1 MKHETSLPNWLGLSS
16 ALLLVAA
23 NVALDHYVAPA
34 GLTWSLVV
42 APLATWL
49 VLLTTTRWGPYVAAG
64 LCALLLALQDVGF
77 RLWGGGMHDLEGQGV
92 LTALL
97 LMGALL
103 SGGVMVWSLWRQGKR
118 WYHQL
123 GAVGLFILLLVG
135 HLQLFGEAGYGLYYE
150 M

>member
-16 ALLLVAA
+16 ALLVVAA
-23 NVALDHYVAPA
+23 NVALDHYAAPA

-49 VLLTTTRWGPYVAAG
+49 VLLNTTRWCPYVAAG

-92 LTALL
+92 LMVLL
-97 LMGALL
+97 LVGALL
-103 SGGVMVWSLWRQGKR
+103 SAGVMFWSLWRRGNR

-123 GAVGLFILLLVG
+123 GAVGLFILLLVS
-135 HLQLFGEAGYGLYYE
+135 HLQLFGEVGYGLYYE
-150 M
+150 R